1 MSAAAIAVMAKA
13 KAKAGESAR
22 SALAWIRVSAY
33 MCLGLAAIFAFWARH
48 GFSLR
53 LLDEDEPRENDK

>member
-1 MSAAAIAVMAKA
+1 MSAAAIAVMA

-33 MCLGLAAIFAFWARH
+33 MCLGLAEIFAFWAWH
-48 GFSLR
+48 GFPMR
-53 LLDEDEPRENDK
+53 LQLDEDEPRENDK